1 MNFRLQAFSCFVGL
15 ALGVSACSSDGT
27 GAAAN
32 NKKTVTRTTIADS
45 EFQPSDLEKTVNT
58 LVTKIGETQPV
69 DMQIAVVLKQLNTYF
84 LPIQTGASR
93 AISELNL
100 SGQVVAPQSS
110 AGNDAVTEQ
119 NDIMNADLSSGYNGL
134 AVAPFEVGNQPPI
147 DSAAD
152 SDIPV
157 VTIDSDLASSKRD
170 LYMGTMNSEAGRTAG
185 TTLTSLITANSG
197 TVILLGHDDA
207 GWPDG
212 FDRTNGA
219 KDVLEAAGFTVT
231 VRRTD
236 WSETG
241 EAADVDY
248 LTQAIKDADPP
259 VVGMM
264 GMFSDAY
271 RCADAAQAAGKTG
284 DDIAIA
290 AFDFE
295 PRTVDYMRSGMI
307 KATHAQRQYYMGYL
321 TPYVLYGFKAL
332 GKEATKAIL
341 KPQMVDDYRF
351 NTGLDVIPAEKLDAY
366 YSYLDKLG
374 IGSSQ

>member
-1 MNFRLQAFSCFVGL
+1 MNRRLHALSCIVGL
-15 ALGVSACSSDGT
+15 ALGVSACGSNDNA
-27 GAAAN
+27 GAT
-32 NKKTVTRTTIADS
+32 KSVKRTTIAQS

-58 LVTKIGETQPV
+58 LVKEIADTAPV
-69 DMQIAVVLKQLNTYF
+69 DLQIAVVLKQLNNYY

-93 AISELNL
+93 AMSELNL
-100 SGQVVAPQSS
+100 TGQVLAPQSS
-110 AGNDAVTEQ
+110 AGQEAVDEQ
-119 NDIMNADLSSGYNGL
+119 NAIMNSELESGYNAL
-134 AVAPFEVGNQPPI
+134 AVAPFEIGNLPPI
-147 DSAAD
+147 DAAAD
-152 SDIPV
+152 SDVPV
-157 VTIDSDLASSKRD
+157 VTIDSDLSTSKRD
-170 LYMGTMNSEAGRTAG
+170 LYIGTMNSEAGKTAG
-185 TTLTSLITANSG
+185 TTLTSLIKESSG

-219 KDVLEAAGFTVT
+219 KDVLEAAGFTVL

-241 EAADVDY
+241 EAADVDF
-248 LTQAIKDADPP
+248 LTAAINDADPP

-271 RCADAAQAAGKTG
+271 RCAIAADKVGKTG
-284 DDIAIA
+284 DDIAIV

-295 PRTVDYMRSGMI
+295 PKTVEFMRSGMI

-321 TPYVLYGFKAL
+321 TPYALYGFKAL

-341 KPQMVDDYRF
+341 SPQMVDDFRF
-351 NTGLDVIPAEKLDAY
+351 NTGLDVIPASKLDAY

-374 IGSSQ
+374 IGSSL

>member
-1 MNFRLQAFSCFVGL
+1 MHRRLQPLSFVVAL
-15 ALGVSACSSDGT
+15 ALGVSACSSDPS
-27 GAAAN
+27 AAA
-32 NKKTVTRTTIADS
+32 KKTVKRDTIAQS

-58 LVTKIGETQPV
+58 LVTEIGNTAPV
-69 DMQIAVVLKQLNTYF
+69 DLQIAVVLKQLNNYY

-93 AISELNL
+93 AMSELNL
-100 SGQVVAPQSS
+100 TGQVLAPQSS
-110 AGNDAVTEQ
+110 AGDDAVNEQ
-119 NDIMNADLSSGYNGL
+119 NDIMNAELESGYNAL
-134 AVAPFEVGNQPPI
+134 AVAPFEVGNTPPI
-147 DSAAD
+147 DAAAD
-152 SDIPV
+152 TDVPV
-157 VTIDSDLASSKRD
+157 VTIDSDLATSKRD
-170 LYMGTMNSEAGRTAG
+170 LYIGTMNSEAGKTAG
-185 TTLTSLITANSG
+185 TTLTSLIKENSG

-219 KDVLEAAGFTVT
+219 KDVLESAGFTVL

-241 EAADVDY
+241 EAADVEF
-248 LTQAIKDADPP
+248 LTNAINDADPP

-271 RCADAAQAAGKTG
+271 RCAIAAEAAGKSG

-295 PRTVDYMRSGMI
+295 PKTIEFMRSGMI

-321 TPYVLYGFKAL
+321 TPYALYGFKAL
-332 GKEATKAIL
+332 GKDATKAIL
-341 KPQMVDDYRF
+341 KPQMVDNFRF
-351 NTGLDVIPAEKLDAY
+351 NTGLDVIPAAKLDDY

-374 IGSSQ
+374 VGSSL

>member
-1 MNFRLQAFSCFVGL
+1 MNRRLQALSCIVGL
-15 ALGVSACSSDGT
+15 ALGVSACSGSDSN
-27 GAAAN
+27 GATT
-32 NKKTVTRTTIADS
+32 KTVNRGASTNS
-45 EFQPSDLEKTVNT
+45 EFQPKDLENTVDA
-58 LVTKIGETQPV
+58 LVKKIGTTAPV
-69 DMQIAVVLKQLNTYF
+69 DLQVAVVLKQLNNYY
-84 LPIQTGASR
+84 LPIQIGSSR
-93 AISELNL
+93 AMSELNL
-100 SGQVVAPQSS
+100 TGQVVAPQSS

-119 NDIMNADLSSGYNGL
+119 NDIMNAELDSGYNAL
-134 AVAPFEVGNQPPI
+134 AVAPFEIGNQPPI
-147 DSAAD
+147 DAAAS
-152 SDIPV
+152 SDVPV

-170 LYMGTMNSEAGRTAG
+170 LYIGTMNSEAGKTAG
-185 TTLTSLITANSG
+185 MTLTTLITANSG

-219 KDVLEAAGFTVT
+219 KDVLESAGFNVV

-241 EAADVDY
+241 EAADIDF
-248 LTQAIKDADPP
+248 LKEAITNADPP

-271 RCADAAQAAGKTG
+271 RCAMAAEEVGKTG

-295 PRTVDYMRSGMI
+295 PKTVEFMRTGMI

-332 GKEATKAIL
+332 GKEATKSIL
-341 KPQMVDDYRF
+341 APQMVDNYRF
-351 NTGLDVIPAEKLDAY
+351 NTGLDVIPAAKLDDY

-374 IGSSQ
+374 VGNSL

>member
-1 MNFRLQAFSCFVGL
+1 MNFRLQAFSCLVGL
-15 ALGVSACSSDGT
+15 ALGVSACSSDGS
-27 GAAAN
+27 AAAGG
-32 NKKTVTRTTIADS
+32 KKTVTRTTLADS

-58 LVTKIGETQPV
+58 LVTKIGQTAPV
-69 DMQIAVVLKQLNTYF
+69 DMQIGVTLKQLNTYF
-84 LPIQTGASR
+84 LPIQIGASR

-110 AGNDAVTEQ
+110 AGNDAVVEE
-119 NDIMNADLSSGYNGL
+119 NDIMNQQLSSGYNGI

-152 SDIPV
+152 SDVPV

-170 LYMGTMNSEAGRTAG
+170 LYMGTMNSEAGKTAG
-185 TTLTSLITANSG
+185 TTLTSLITVNSG

-219 KDVLEAAGFTVT
+219 KAVLEGAGFTVV

-241 EAADVDY
+241 EAADVDFMKD
-248 LTQAIKDADPP
+248 AITNADPP

-271 RCADAAQAAGKTG
+271 RCAIAAEAVGKTA

-295 PRTVDYMRSGMI
+295 PKTVEFMRSGMI

-341 KPQMVDDYRF
+341 APQMVDNYRF
-351 NTGLDVIPAEKLDAY
+351 NTGLDVIPADKLDSY

-374 IGSSQ
+374 IGNSQ

>member
-1 MNFRLQAFSCFVGL
+1 MNRRLQPLSWMVGL
-15 ALGVSACSSDGT
+15 ALGLSACSGDPS
-27 GAAAN
+27 AAE
-32 NKKTVTRTTIADS
+32 KKTVVRGTSPAS

-58 LVTKIGETQPV
+58 LVKEIGDTAPV
-69 DMQIAVVLKQLNTYF
+69 NLQVAVVLKQLNNYY

-93 AISELNL
+93 AMSELNL
-100 SGQVVAPQSS
+100 TGQVLAPQSS
-110 AGNDAVTEQ
+110 AGQEAVDEQ
-119 NDIMNADLSSGYNGL
+119 NDIMNAELDSGYNAL
-134 AVAPFEVGNQPPI
+134 AVAPFEIGNVPPI
-147 DSAAD
+147 DAAAD
-152 SDIPV
+152 TDVPV
-157 VTIDSDLASSKRD
+157 VTIDSDLATSKRD
-170 LYMGTMNSEAGRTAG
+170 LYIGTMNSEAGKTAG
-185 TTLTSLITANSG
+185 TTLTALITENSG

-219 KDVLEAAGFTVT
+219 KAVLEAAGFTVV

-241 EAADVDY
+241 EAADVEF
-248 LTQAIKDADPP
+248 LTSAIEDADPP

-271 RCADAAQAAGKTG
+271 RCAIAAEAAGKTG

-295 PRTVDYMRSGMI
+295 PKTVEYMRTGMI
-307 KATHAQRQYYMGYL
+307 KATHAQRQYYMGYM

-341 KPQMVDDYRF
+341 RPQLVDDFRF
-351 NTGLDVIPAEKLDAY
+351 NTGLDVIPAAKLDEY

-374 IGSSQ
+374 IGSSL

>member
-1 MNFRLQAFSCFVGL
+1 MNRRLQALSCLIGV
-15 ALGVSACSSDGT
+15 ALGVSACGSDGN
-27 GAAAN
+27 AAATKQVN
-32 NKKTVTRTTIADS
+32 RGASTDS
-45 EFQPSDLEKTVNT
+45 EFQPKDLENTVDA
-58 LVTKIGETQPV
+58 LVKKIAATPPV
-69 DMQIAVVLKQLNTYF
+69 DLQVAVVLKQLNNYY
-84 LPIQTGASR
+84 LPIQIGSSR
-93 AISELNL
+93 AMSELNL
-100 SGQVVAPQSS
+100 VGQVVASQSS
-110 AGNDAVTEQ
+110 AGEAAVNEQ
-119 NDIMNADLSSGYNGL
+119 NDIMNSELDSGYNAL
-134 AVAPFEVGNQPPI
+134 AVSPFEVGNQPPI
-147 DSAAD
+147 DAAAT
-152 SDIPV
+152 SDVPV
-157 VTIDSDLASSKRD
+157 VTIDSDLAGSKRD
-170 LYMGTMNSEAGRTAG
+170 LYIGTMNSEAGKTAG
-185 TTLTSLITANSG
+185 TTLTSLITVNSG

-219 KDVLEAAGFTVT
+219 KEVLESAGFTVV

-248 LTQAIKDADPP
+248 LKTAITDADPP

-271 RCADAAQAAGKTG
+271 RCAMAAEAVGKTG

-295 PRTVDYMRSGMI
+295 PKTVEYMRSGMI

-332 GKEATKAIL
+332 GKEATKSIL
-341 KPQMVDDYRF
+341 KPQMVDNYRF
-351 NTGLDVIPAEKLDAY
+351 NTGLDVIPAAKLDDY

-374 IGSSQ
+374 VGNSL

>member
-1 MNFRLQAFSCFVGL
+1 MNRRLEPLAWIVGL
-15 ALGVSACSSDGT
+15 SLGISACGSNDT
-27 GAAAN
+27 AAA
-32 NKKTVTRTTIADS
+32 KKTIKRDTIATS

-58 LVTKIGETQPV
+58 LVKEIGTTAPIDLQ
-69 DMQIAVVLKQLNTYF
+69 MTVVLKQLNNYY

-93 AISELNL
+93 AMSELNL
-100 SGQVVAPQSS
+100 IGQVLAPQSS
-110 AGNDAVTEQ
+110 AGQEAIDEQ
-119 NDIMNADLSSGYNGL
+119 NAIMNDGLKSGDNAL
-134 AVAPFEVGNQPPI
+134 AVAPFEIGNLPPI
-147 DSAAD
+147 DAAAD
-152 SDIPV
+152 SDVPV
-157 VTIDSDLASSKRD
+157 VTIDSDLATSKRD
-170 LYMGTMNSEAGRTAG
+170 LYLGTMNSEAGKTAG
-185 TTLTSLITANSG
+185 TTLVSLITVNSG

-212 FDRTNGA
+212 LDRTMGA
-219 KDVLEAAGFTVT
+219 KNVLESAGFTVV

-241 EAADVDY
+241 EAADIEF
-248 LTQAIKDADPP
+248 LTAAITDADPP

-271 RCADAAQAAGKTG
+271 RCAIAAEMVGKTG

-295 PRTVDYMRSGMI
+295 PKTVEFMRTGMI
-307 KATHAQRQYYMGYL
+307 KATHAQRQYYMGYM

-341 KPQMVDDYRF
+341 APQMVDNFRF
-351 NTGLDVIPAEKLDAY
+351 NTGLDVIPAAKLDAY
-366 YSYLDKLG
+366 YSYLDSLG
-374 IGSSQ
+374 IGSSN

>member
-1 MNFRLQAFSCFVGL
+1 
-15 ALGVSACSSDGT
+15 T
-27 GAAAN
+27 
-32 NKKTVTRTTIADS
+32 DS
-45 EFQPSDLEKTVNT
+45 EFQPKDLENTVDA
-58 LVTKIGETQPV
+58 LVKKIAATPPV
-69 DMQIAVVLKQLNTYF
+69 DLQVAVVLKQLNNYY
-84 LPIQTGASR
+84 LPIQIGSSR
-93 AISELNL
+93 AMSELNL
-100 SGQVVAPQSS
+100 VGQVVASQSS
-110 AGNDAVTEQ
+110 AGEAAVNEQ
-119 NDIMNADLSSGYNGL
+119 NDIMNSELDSGYNAL
-134 AVAPFEVGNQPPI
+134 AVSPFETGNQPPI
-147 DSAAD
+147 DAAASAD
-152 SDIPV
+152 VPV
-157 VTIDSDLASSKRD
+157 VTIDSDLAGSKRD
-170 LYMGTMNSEAGRTAG
+170 LYIGTMNSEAGKTAG

-219 KDVLEAAGFTVT
+219 KEVLESAGFTVV

-248 LTQAIKDADPP
+248 LKTAITDADPP

-271 RCADAAQAAGKTG
+271 RCAIAAEAVGKTG

-295 PRTVDYMRSGMI
+295 PKTIEYMRSGMI

-341 KPQMVDDYRF
+341 KPQMVDDHRF
-351 NTGLDVIPAEKLDAY
+351 NTGLDVIPAAKLDDY

-374 IGSSQ
+374 VGNSL

>member
-1 MNFRLQAFSCFVGL
+1 MNRRLQALSCIVGL
-15 ALGVSACSSDGT
+15 ALGVSACGSDGN
-27 GAAAN
+27 AAAT
-32 NKKTVTRTTIADS
+32 KHVTRGASTNS
-45 EFQPSDLEKTVNT
+45 EFQPKDLENTVDA
-58 LVTKIGETQPV
+58 LVKKIAATAPV
-69 DMQIAVVLKQLNTYF
+69 DLQVAVVLKQLNNYY
-84 LPIQTGASR
+84 LPIQIGSSR
-93 AISELNL
+93 AMSELNVT
-100 SGQVVAPQSS
+100 GQVVAPQSS
-110 AGNDAVTEQ
+110 AGDDAVNEQ
-119 NDIMNADLSSGYNGL
+119 NDIMNSELDSGYNAL
-134 AVAPFEVGNQPPI
+134 AVAPFEIGNQPPI
-147 DSAAD
+147 DAAAT
-152 SDIPV
+152 SDVPV

-170 LYMGTMNSEAGRTAG
+170 LYIGTMNSEAGKTAG

-219 KDVLEAAGFTVT
+219 KEVLESAGFTVV

-241 EAADVDY
+241 EAADLDF
-248 LTQAIKDADPP
+248 LKAAITDADPP

-271 RCADAAQAAGKTG
+271 RCAMAAEEVGKTG

-295 PRTVDYMRSGMI
+295 PKTVEFMRTGMI

-341 KPQMVDDYRF
+341 KPQMVDNFRF
-351 NTGLDVIPAEKLDAY
+351 NTGLDVIPAAKLDDY

-374 IGSSQ
+374 VGNSL

>member
-1 MNFRLQAFSCFVGL
+1 MNRRLGSLAWIIGL
-15 ALGVSACSSDGT
+15 TIGVSACS
-27 GAAAN
+27 GADDAGA
-32 NKKTVTRTTIADS
+32 KKTVKRDTSTQS
-45 EFQPSDLEKTVNT
+45 EFQPSDLEKTVDT
-58 LVTKIGETQPV
+58 LVTEIGKTAPV
-69 DMQIAVVLKQLNTYF
+69 DLQIAVVLKQLNNYY

-100 SGQVVAPQSS
+100 AGQVLAPQSS
-110 AGNDAVTEQ
+110 AGDDAINEQ
-119 NDIMNADLSSGYNGL
+119 NDIMNSGLKSGYNALG
-134 AVAPFEVGNQPPI
+134 VAPFEVGNQPPI
-147 DSAAD
+147 DAAAD
-152 SDIPV
+152 SDVPV

-170 LYMGTMNSEAGRTAG
+170 LYIGTMNSEAGKTAG
-185 TTLTSLITANSG
+185 TTLVSLIKENSG
-197 TVILLGHDDA
+197 TVILLGHDDE

-219 KDVLEAAGFTVT
+219 KDVLESAGFTVV

-241 EAADVDY
+241 EAADIDF
-248 LTQAIKDADPP
+248 LTAAITDADPP

-271 RCADAAQAAGKTG
+271 RCAIAAEAVGKTG

-295 PRTVDYMRSGMI
+295 PKTVEFMRTGMI
-307 KATHAQRQYYMGYL
+307 KATHAQRQYYMGYM

-341 KPQMVDDYRF
+341 APQMVGDSRF
-351 NTGLDVIPAEKLDAY
+351 NTGLDVIPAAKLDGY

-374 IGSSQ
+374 VGSSN

>member
-1 MNFRLQAFSCFVGL
+1 MNRRLQALTCIVGL

-27 GAAAN
+27 AAATKHVDRGASTN
-32 NKKTVTRTTIADS
+32 S
-45 EFQPSDLEKTVNT
+45 EFQPKDLENTVDA
-58 LVTKIGETQPV
+58 LVKEIADTAPV
-69 DMQIAVVLKQLNTYF
+69 DLQVAVVLKQLNNYY
-84 LPIQTGASR
+84 LPIQIGSSR
-93 AISELNL
+93 AMSELNL
-100 SGQVVAPQSS
+100 VGQVVAPQSS
-110 AGNDAVTEQ
+110 AGDDAVTEQ
-119 NDIMNADLSSGYNGL
+119 NDIMNSQLSSGYNAL
-134 AVAPFEVGNQPPI
+134 AVSPFEVGNQPPI
-147 DSAAD
+147 DAASTKD
-152 SDIPV
+152 VPV

-170 LYMGTMNSEAGRTAG
+170 LYIGTMNSEAGRTAG

-219 KDVLEAAGFTVT
+219 KDVLEAAGFTVV

-241 EAADVDY
+241 EAADIDF
-248 LTQAIKDADPP
+248 LKTAITDADPP

-271 RCADAAQAAGKTG
+271 RCAMAAEEVGKTA

-295 PRTVDYMRSGMI
+295 PKTVEYMRTGMI
-307 KATHAQRQYYMGYL
+307 KATHAQRQYYMGYM

-341 KPQMVDDYRF
+341 APQMVDNYRF
-351 NTGLDVIPAEKLDAY
+351 NTGLDVIPAAKLDAY
-366 YSYLDKLG
+366 YSYLDSLG
-374 IGSSQ
+374 VGNSL

>member
-1 MNFRLQAFSCFVGL
+1 MNRRLQALSCIVGL
-15 ALGVSACSSDGT
+15 ALGVSACSSDGSA
-27 GAAAN
+27 GAT
-32 NKKTVTRTTIADS
+32 KQVTRGAGADS
-45 EFQPSDLEKTVNT
+45 EFQPKDLESTVDA
-58 LVTKIGETQPV
+58 LVKKIGATAPV
-69 DMQIAVVLKQLNTYF
+69 DLQVAVVLKQLNNYY
-84 LPIQTGASR
+84 LPIQIGSSR
-93 AISELNL
+93 AMSELNL
-100 SGQVVAPQSS
+100 TGQVVAPQSS
-110 AGNDAVTEQ
+110 AGDDAVSEQ
-119 NDIMNADLSSGYNGL
+119 NDIMNSQLDSGYNAL

-147 DSAAD
+147 DAAATAD
-152 SDIPV
+152 VPV

-170 LYMGTMNSEAGRTAG
+170 LYIGTMNSEAGKTAG

-212 FDRTNGA
+212 YDRTMGA
-219 KDVLEAAGFTVT
+219 KDVLESAGFTVV

-241 EAADVDY
+241 EDADIDF
-248 LTQAIKDADPP
+248 LKTAITDADPP

-271 RCADAAQAAGKTG
+271 RCAIAAEAVGKTG

-295 PRTVDYMRSGMI
+295 PKTVEFMRSGMI

-332 GKEATKAIL
+332 GKEATKTIL
-341 KPQMVDDYRF
+341 MPQMVDDYRF
-351 NTGLDVIPAEKLDAY
+351 NTGLDVIPSAKLDDY

-374 IGSSQ
+374 VGNSL

>member
-1 MNFRLQAFSCFVGL
+1 MNRRLQALSCIVGL
-15 ALGVSACSSDGT
+15 ALGVSACSSDGS
-27 GAAAN
+27 AAAT
-32 NKKTVTRTTIADS
+32 KKVTRTTVADS
-45 EFQPSDLEKTVNT
+45 EFQPSDLEKTVDA
-58 LVTKIGETQPV
+58 LVTKISNTAPV
-69 DMQIAVVLKQLNTYF
+69 DMQVAVVLKQLNNYY
-84 LPIQTGASR
+84 LPIQTGANR
-93 AISELNL
+93 AMSELNL
-100 SGQVVAPQSS
+100 AGQVVAPQSS

-119 NDIMNADLSSGYNGL
+119 NDIMNSELDSGYNAL

-147 DSAAD
+147 DAAAS
-152 SDIPV
+152 SDVPV

-170 LYMGTMNSEAGRTAG
+170 LYIGTMNSEAGKTAG
-185 TTLTSLITANSG
+185 TTLTSLITSNSG

-219 KDVLEAAGFTVT
+219 KDVLESAGFTVV

-241 EAADVDY
+241 EDADIEF
-248 LTQAIKDADPP
+248 LKTAITDADPP

-271 RCADAAQAAGKTG
+271 RCAMAAEAVGKTG

-295 PRTVDYMRSGMI
+295 PKTVEYMRSGMI
-307 KATHAQRQYYMGYL
+307 KATHAQRQYYMGYM

-332 GKEATKAIL
+332 GKEATKSLL
-341 KPQMVDDYRF
+341 KTQMVDDYRF
-351 NTGLDVIPAEKLDAY
+351 NTGLDVIPAAKLDAY

-374 IGSSQ
+374 VGSSL

>member
-1 MNFRLQAFSCFVGL
+1 MNRRLQALSCIVGL
-15 ALGVSACSSDGT
+15 ALGVSACSSDGN
-27 GAAAN
+27 AAAT
-32 NKKTVTRTTIADS
+32 KTVKRTTVADS
-45 EFQPSDLEKTVNT
+45 EFQPSDLEKTVDA
-58 LVTKIGETQPV
+58 LVTKISNTAAV
-69 DMQIAVVLKQLNTYF
+69 DLQVGVVLKQLNNYY
-84 LPIQTGASR
+84 LPIQTGANR
-93 AISELNL
+93 AMSELNL
-100 SGQVVAPQSS
+100 AGQVVAPQSS
-110 AGNDAVTEQ
+110 AGDDAVAEQ
-119 NDIMNADLSSGYNGL
+119 NDIMNNELATGYTAL

-147 DSAAD
+147 DAAAD
-152 SDIPV
+152 TNVPV
-157 VTIDSDLASSKRD
+157 VTIDSDLATSKRD
-170 LYMGTMNSEAGRTAG
+170 LYIGTMNSEAGKTAG

-219 KDVLEAAGFTVT
+219 KDVLESAGFTVV

-241 EAADVDY
+241 EAADIDF
-248 LTQAIKDADPP
+248 LKTAITDADPP

-271 RCADAAQAAGKTG
+271 RCAMAAEQVGKTG
-284 DDIAIA
+284 DEIAIA

-295 PRTVDYMRSGMI
+295 PKTVEYMRTGMI
-307 KATHAQRQYYMGYL
+307 KATHAQRQYYMGYM

-332 GKEATKAIL
+332 GKEATKSIL
-341 KPQMVDDYRF
+341 APQMVDNYRF

-374 IGSSQ
+374 VGSSL

>member
-1 MNFRLQAFSCFVGL
+1 MNRRLQPLAWIIGL
-15 ALGVSACSSDGT
+15 TLGVSACSGDDNAGT
-27 GAAAN
+27 
-32 NKKTVTRTTIADS
+32 KKTIKRDTIAQS

-58 LVTKIGETQPV
+58 LVKEIGSTAPV
-69 DMQIAVVLKQLNTYF
+69 DMQVAVVLKQLNNYY

-93 AISELNL
+93 AMSELNL
-100 SGQVVAPQSS
+100 AGQVVAPQSS
-110 AGNDAVTEQ
+110 SGEEAVNEQ
-119 NDIMNADLSSGYNGL
+119 NDIMNGELKSGYNAL
-134 AVAPFEVGNQPPI
+134 AVAPFEIGNQPPI
-147 DSAAD
+147 DAAAETD
-152 SDIPV
+152 VPV
-157 VTIDSDLASSKRD
+157 VTIDSDLATSKRD
-170 LYMGTMNSEAGRTAG
+170 LYIGTMNSEAGKTSG
-185 TTLTSLITANSG
+185 TTLTALIKENSG

-219 KDVLEAAGFTVT
+219 KDVLEAAGFTVV

-241 EAADVDY
+241 EAADLEF
-248 LTQAIKDADPP
+248 LTNAINEADPP

-271 RCADAAQAAGKTG
+271 RCAMAAEAAGKTG

-295 PRTVDYMRSGMI
+295 PKTVEYMRSGLI
-307 KATHAQRQYYMGYL
+307 KATHAQRQYYMGYM

-332 GKEATKAIL
+332 GKDATKAIL
-341 KPQMVDDYRF
+341 KPQMVDGYRF
-351 NTGLDVIPAEKLDAY
+351 NTGLDVIPADNLDSY
-366 YSYLDKLG
+366 YSYLDSLG
-374 IGSSQ
+374 IGSSN

>member
-1 MNFRLQAFSCFVGL
+1 MNRRLQALSCIVGL
-15 ALGVSACSSDGT
+15 ALGVSACSSEGD
-27 GAAAN
+27 AAATKHVN
-32 NKKTVTRTTIADS
+32 RGASTDS
-45 EFQPSDLEKTVNT
+45 EFQPKDLENTVDA
-58 LVTKIGETQPV
+58 LVTKIAATAPV
-69 DMQIAVVLKQLNTYF
+69 DLQVAVVLKQLNNYY
-84 LPIQTGASR
+84 LPIQIGSSR
-93 AISELNL
+93 AMSELNL
-100 SGQVVAPQSS
+100 TGQVLAPQSS
-110 AGNDAVTEQ
+110 AGDDAVNEQ
-119 NDIMNADLSSGYNGL
+119 NDIMNSELSSGYNAL

-147 DSAAD
+147 DSAAT
-152 SDIPV
+152 SDVPV

-170 LYMGTMNSEAGRTAG
+170 LYIGTMNSEAGKTAG

-219 KDVLEAAGFTVT
+219 KEVLESAGFTVV

-241 EAADVDY
+241 EAADIDF
-248 LTQAIKDADPP
+248 LKTAITDADPP

-271 RCADAAQAAGKTG
+271 RCAMAAEQVGKTG
-284 DDIAIA
+284 DEIAIA

-295 PRTVDYMRSGMI
+295 PKTVEYMRTGMI

-332 GKEATKAIL
+332 GKEATKSIL
-341 KPQMVDDYRF
+341 KPQMVDNYRF
-351 NTGLDVIPAEKLDAY
+351 NTGLDVIPAAKLDDY

-374 IGSSQ
+374 VGNSL

>member
-1 MNFRLQAFSCFVGL
+1 MNRRLQPLAWIVGL
-15 ALGVSACSSDGT
+15 TLGISACGSAENT
-27 GAAAN
+27 AA
-32 NKKTVTRTTIADS
+32 KKTIKRDTIATS

-58 LVTKIGETQPV
+58 LVKEIGDTAPV
-69 DMQIAVVLKQLNTYF
+69 DMQIAVVLKQLNTYY

-93 AISELNL
+93 AMSELKL
-100 SGQVVAPQSS
+100 AGQVLAPKSSSGQE
-110 AGNDAVTEQ
+110 AVDEQ
-119 NDIMNADLSSGYNGL
+119 NAIMNDELASGYNGL
-134 AVAPFEVGNQPPI
+134 AVAPFEIGNSPPI
-147 DSAAD
+147 DSAAS
-152 SDIPV
+152 SDVPV
-157 VTIDSDLASSKRD
+157 ITIDSDLPTTKRD
-170 LYMGTMNSEAGRTAG
+170 LYIGTMNSEAGKTAG

-212 FDRTNGA
+212 YDRTMGA
-219 KDVLEAAGFTVT
+219 KDVLEAAGFTVM

-241 EAADVDY
+241 EAADLEY
-248 LTQAIKDADPP
+248 LTAAIADADPP

-264 GMFSDAY
+264 GMFSNAY
-271 RCADAAQAAGKTG
+271 RCAIAAEQQGKTG

-295 PRTVDYMRSGMI
+295 PKTVDFMRQGMI
-307 KATHAQRQYYMGYL
+307 KATHAQRQYYMGYM

-341 KPQMVDDYRF
+341 QPQMVDDFRF
-351 NTGLDVIPAEKLDAY
+351 NTGMDIIPAAKLDSY
-366 YSYLDKLG
+366 YSYLDSLG
-374 IGSSQ
+374 IGSSN

>member
-1 MNFRLQAFSCFVGL
+1 MNRRLEPLTWLIGL
-15 ALGVSACSSDGT
+15 TLGLSACSGGNDV
-27 GAAAN
+27 AD
-32 NKKTVTRTTIADS
+32 KKTVNRSATVQS
-45 EFQPSDLEKTVNT
+45 EFQPSDLEQTVDT
-58 LVTKIGETQPV
+58 LVKKIGDTAPV
-69 DMQIAVVLKQLNTYF
+69 DLQVAVVLKQLNNYY
-84 LPIQTGASR
+84 LPIRTGASR
-93 AISELNL
+93 AMRELNL
-100 SGQVVAPQSS
+100 AGQVVAPQSS
-110 AGNDAVTEQ
+110 AGDEAVAEENDLMTTQ
-119 NDIMNADLSSGYNGL
+119 LSSGYNAL
-134 AVAPFEVGNQPPI
+134 AVAPFEIGNLPPI
-147 DSAAD
+147 DAAAD
-152 SDIPV
+152 TQIPV
-157 VTIDSDLASSKRD
+157 VTIDSDLATSKRD
-170 LYMGTMNSEAGRTAG
+170 LYIGTMNSEAGKTAG

-197 TVILLGHDDA
+197 TVILLGHDDQ

-212 FDRTNGA
+212 FDRTMGA
-219 KDVLEAAGFTVT
+219 KGVLESAGFTVV

-241 EAADVDY
+241 EAADIDF
-248 LTQAIKDADPP
+248 LTAAITDADPP

-271 RCADAAQAAGKTG
+271 RCAMAAETVGKTG

-295 PRTVDYMRSGMI
+295 PKTVEYMRSGLI

-341 KPQMVDDYRF
+341 KPQMVDDFRF
-351 NTGLDVIPAEKLDAY
+351 NTGLDVIPAAKLDSY

-374 IGSSQ
+374 IGSSD

>member
-1 MNFRLQAFSCFVGL
+1 MNRKLQPLAWIIGL
-15 ALGVSACSSDGT
+15 ALGATACSGADDAT
-27 GAAAN
+27 GA
-32 NKKTVTRTTIADS
+32 KKPVNRGPAVAS
-45 EFQPSDLEKTVNT
+45 EFQPKDLEKTVDT
-58 LVTKIGETQPV
+58 LVKEIGETAPV
-69 DMQIAVVLKQLNTYF
+69 ELQVAVVLKQLNTYF
-84 LPIQTGASR
+84 QPMKIGANR
-93 AISELNL
+93 ANAELQL
-100 SGQVVAPQSS
+100 TGQVSAPQSS
-110 AGNDAVTEQ
+110 AGQEAVDEE
-119 NDIMNADLSSGYNGL
+119 NDIMTSALASGANAL
-134 AVAPFEVGNQPPI
+134 AVAPFEIGNLPPI
-147 DSAAD
+147 DAAAD
-152 SDIPV
+152 SNVPV
-157 VTIDSDLASSKRD
+157 VTIDSDLATSKRD
-170 LYMGTMNSEAGRTAG
+170 LYIGTLNSEAGKTAG

-197 TVILLGHDDA
+197 TVILLGHDDV

-219 KDVLEAAGFTVT
+219 KDVLEAAGFTVL

-241 EAADVDY
+241 EASDVEF
-248 LTQAIKDADPP
+248 LTAAINDADPP

-271 RCADAAQAAGKTG
+271 RCATAAQAAGKTG

-295 PRTVDYMRSGMI
+295 PKTVEFMRSGMI

-332 GKEATKAIL
+332 GKEATKSIL
-341 KPQMVDDYRF
+341 RPQMVDDYRF
-351 NTGLDVIPAEKLDAY
+351 NTGLDVIPAAKLDDY

-374 IGSSQ
+374 IGSSL

>member
-1 MNFRLQAFSCFVGL
+1 MNRRLQPLAWIIGL
-15 ALGVSACSSDGT
+15 AIGATACSGGDDAG
-27 GAAAN
+27 GA
-32 NKKTVTRTTIADS
+32 KKSVKRDTIAQS

-58 LVTKIGETQPV
+58 LVKEISDTPAV
-69 DMQIAVVLKQLNTYF
+69 DLQIAVVLKQLNTYF
-84 LPIQTGASR
+84 LPIQTGANR
-93 AISELNL
+93 AMAELKL
-100 SGQVVAPQSS
+100 AGQVLAPQSS
-110 AGNDAVTEQ
+110 SGDEAVNEQ
-119 NDIMNADLSSGYNGL
+119 NDIMSSELSSGYNAL
-134 AVAPFEVGNQPPI
+134 AVAPFEIGNLPPI
-147 DSAAD
+147 DAAAD
-152 SDIPV
+152 SAVPV
-157 VTIDSDLASSKRD
+157 VTIDSDLATSKRD
-170 LYMGTMNSEAGRTAG
+170 LYIGTMNSEAGRTAG

-219 KDVLEAAGFTVT
+219 KDVLEAAGFTVV

-241 EAADVDY
+241 EASDVDY
-248 LTQAIKDADPP
+248 LTTAITDADPP

-271 RCADAAQAAGKTG
+271 RCAIAAEAAGKTG

-295 PRTVDYMRSGMI
+295 PKTVEFMRTGMI
-307 KATHAQRQYYMGYL
+307 KATHAQRQYYMGYM

-332 GKEATKAIL
+332 GKDATKAIL
-341 KPQMVDDYRF
+341 KPQMVDNFRF
-351 NTGLDVIPAEKLDAY
+351 NTGLDVIPAAKLDDY

-374 IGSSQ
+374 IGSSL

>member
-1 MNFRLQAFSCFVGL
+1 MNRRLQPLSWMVGL
-15 ALGVSACSSDGT
+15 ALGLSACSGDPS
-27 GAAAN
+27 AAE
-32 NKKTVTRTTIADS
+32 KKTVVRGTSPAS

-58 LVTKIGETQPV
+58 LVKEIGDTAPV
-69 DMQIAVVLKQLNTYF
+69 NLQVAVVLKQLNNYY

-93 AISELNL
+93 AMSELNL
-100 SGQVVAPQSS
+100 TGQVLAPQSS
-110 AGNDAVTEQ
+110 AGQEAVDEQ
-119 NDIMNADLSSGYNGL
+119 NDIMNAELDSGYNAL
-134 AVAPFEVGNQPPI
+134 AVAPFEIGNVPPI
-147 DSAAD
+147 DAAAD
-152 SDIPV
+152 TDVPV
-157 VTIDSDLASSKRD
+157 VTIDSDLATSKRD
-170 LYMGTMNSEAGRTAG
+170 LYIGTMNSEAGKTAG
-185 TTLTSLITANSG
+185 TTLTALITENSG

-219 KDVLEAAGFTVT
+219 KAVLEAAGFTVV

-241 EAADVDY
+241 EAADVEF
-248 LTQAIKDADPP
+248 LTSAIEDAEPP

-271 RCADAAQAAGKTG
+271 RCAIAAEAAGKTG

-295 PRTVDYMRSGMI
+295 PKTVEYMRTGMI
-307 KATHAQRQYYMGYL
+307 KATHAQRQYYMGYM

-341 KPQMVDDYRF
+341 RPQLVDDFRF
-351 NTGLDVIPAEKLDAY
+351 NTGLDVIPAAKLDEY

-374 IGSSQ
+374 IGSSL